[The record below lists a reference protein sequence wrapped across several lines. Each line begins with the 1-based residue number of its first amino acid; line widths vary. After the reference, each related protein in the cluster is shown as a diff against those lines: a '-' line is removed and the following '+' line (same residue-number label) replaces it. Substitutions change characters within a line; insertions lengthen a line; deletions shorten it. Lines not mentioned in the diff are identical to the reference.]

1 MTWSDAPLLKGDG
14 QSRVPSDGGRFLGL
28 EVVFR
33 IQQLADKSLAPRT
46 HAGKVC
52 RFLEPCFAIAPDGLW
67 RGEGKCAPVQ
77 RYLSALAGKIEST
90 RRELYDKIPSATRL
104 DSDYRRVP
112 NAGGYMLHFSR

>member
-1 MTWSDAPLLKGDG
+1 M
-14 QSRVPSDGGRFLGL
+14 

-33 IQQLADKSLAPRT
+33 IQQLADKSLATRT

-104 DSDYRRVP
+104 EADTGVFPTPVVTFLSITLPAKMARALGR
-112 NAGGYMLHFSR
+112 